1 LTPNAKKDISN
12 HHLAKFMLLCNIG
25 VIKSITWIKKKLRQ
39 TISRLTISSTI
50 KFYSTTFLLVGSIT
64 SSAHLLAAGLNTY
77 TQNNVNNKALEL
89 SMIAEFALSYREPEL
104 ALHNYTL
111 LAAETNSTMVKQR
124 ALNIAID
131 LDNIQS
137 ALNIV
142 TNWVKQEPKDVPA
155 LFYLSHIALK
165 AHEYELAAQTLDKI
179 LNLDSMADLEKIL
192 IGIAPETPEDRAY
205 LINALKTSKEQNNP
219 SILVLIAGLEA
230 QNGQLEQALATIN
243 LALKIRP
250 KATSYILMKA
260 NLLNALGNTEDTM
273 EWYAKASKKN
283 KENIDIR
290 LSEAKFLIKQ
300 GQAKPALE
308 KLEKIIEKWPKNEEA
323 LFIAGLT
330 SIDLKQYENAEK
342 YLIELRNSAQYQNE
356 AYYYLAV
363 NAERKDHYE
372 TAKAYYRLVDGSLY
386 SVSRKNMIAIFN
398 RQNQLH
404 DALRFL
410 TQERVNYP
418 QYASFL
424 YQAQANI
431 LMQMNNKKAAIRL
444 LDEAIQYLP
453 DDPEIIYTEVL
464 LLDAQT
470 DKEKLNDRLTTLLEI
485 EPNNPAY
492 LNAYA
497 YTLALQN
504 KNLKEA
510 RKAVEVALQ
519 LAPDQASILDTLGF
533 IAFLQNDFEASAQA
547 LEKAYTQS
555 NSIKIGIR
563 YAKSLYM
570 LGELDKFNQV
580 LQQLKFHFPNDP
592 QLDTLNSLLIYTPP
606 RKS

>member
-1 LTPNAKKDISN
+1 
-12 HHLAKFMLLCNIG
+12 MLLCNIG